1 MTTHIAFN
9 NEIFPLTPSTLE
21 SAMVAKLSGDKEK
34 LQAKLKRAKSP
45 FTKLVLRSRIAELNY
60 KLQNL

>member
-9 NEIFPLTPSTLE
+9 NQIFPLTPSTLE
-21 SAMVAKLSGDKEK
+21 NVMVQKLSADKEI
-34 LQAKLKRAKSP
+34 LQARLKRARSP

>member
-9 NEIFPLTPSTLE
+9 NQIFPLTPSTLE
-21 SAMVAKLSGDKEK
+21 SVMVAKLSGEKDK
-34 LQAKLKRAKSP
+34 LQVKLKRAKSP
-45 FTKLVLRSRIAELNY
+45 FTKLMLRSRIAELNY